1 MAVVGEVE
9 GRPCVIVDDM
19 IDTAA
24 TISKGVQV
32 LAEMGAGPIYVGA
45 THGLF
50 SGKARQLLEEAPIE
64 QVVVTNTVPIP
75 EERTFDKLKV
85 LSIAPLIANGLRA
98 VFEDASVSEIFGGDN
113 QV

>member
-32 LAEMGAGPIYVGA
+32 LAEMGAGPIFA
-45 THGLF
+45 ARPTRFCH
-50 SGKARQLLEEAPIE
+50 GKARQLLEEAPIE

-98 VFEDASVSEIFGGDN
+98 VFEDASVTEIFGGDN

>member
-1 MAVVGEVE
+1 
-9 GRPCVIVDDM
+9 M

-24 TISKGVQV
+24 TI
-32 LAEMGAGPIYVGA
+32 AEGRPGARRDGRGPTFVGA

-50 SGKARQLLEEAPIE
+50 SGKARQRPEEAPIE
-64 QVVVTNTVPIP
+64 QVVVTSMLPIP
-75 EERTFDKLKV
+75 EERTFAKLKV

-98 VFEDASVSEIFGGDN
+98 VFEDSWVSEIFGGDN

>member
-1 MAVVGEVE
+1 MAVVGEVQ
-9 GRPCVIVDDM
+9 GRPCLIVDDM

-32 LAEMGAGPIYVGA
+32 LAEMGAGPTFVGA

-75 EERTFDKLKV
+75 EERTFAKLKV

-98 VFEDASVSEIFGGDN
+98 VFEDSSVSEIFGGDN